1 MFKIGSFADVEVV
14 EVLEVF
20 MADLDK
26 DDNAEAAVV
35 MGALVLLLLVAV
47 PVVVVVVVVEEI
59 FDEFSSTG
67 SVPLSR
73 VLVEVEDFYLC
84 NFFFCI

>member
-35 MGALVLLLLVAV
+35 MGALVLLLLLLLLVAV

-67 SVPLSR
+67 SVPLSG
-73 VLVEVEDFYLC
+73 VLVEVEDFL
-84 NFFFCI
+84 FV

>member
-35 MGALVLLLLVAV
+35 MGALVLLLLL

>member
-14 EVLEVF
+14 EMLEVF

-26 DDNAEAAVV
+26 GDNAEAVVV
-35 MGALVLLLLVAV
+35 MGALVLLLLLLLLLVAV

-73 VLVEVEDFYLC
+73 VLVEVEDFL
-84 NFFFCI
+84 FV